1 MVPIKDPLQLI
12 GYNSPALC
20 YVSSASLN
28 NFQLLKISKT
38 GEGYRCVHCYK
49 ILTGGEGVLFSSFSL
64 FYLFSLFSLFIFCL
78 DIHVSSSLIPTLYNR
93 I

>member
-12 GYNSPALC
+12 GYNSPVLF

-49 ILTGGEGVLFSSFSL
+49 ILTGGGRGCCFRLSL
-64 FYLFSLFSLFIFCL
+64 FFIYLVYFIYLFFA
-78 DIHVSSSLIPTLYNR
+78 
-93 I
+93 